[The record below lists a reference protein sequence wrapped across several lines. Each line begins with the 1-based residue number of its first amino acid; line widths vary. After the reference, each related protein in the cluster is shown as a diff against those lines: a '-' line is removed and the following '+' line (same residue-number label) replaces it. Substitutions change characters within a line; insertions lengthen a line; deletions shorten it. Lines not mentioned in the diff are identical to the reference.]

1 MGGSVL
7 NAIAV
12 GGSAANNGGSA
23 NSGNFAGLLDVT
35 VGNSEGVGGM
45 TEVQKHNDFFSNL

>member
-23 NSGNFAGLLDVT
+23 NSGNSAGLGQIT
-35 VGNSEGVGGM
+35 VGNAQGIGGL
-45 TEVQKHNDFFSNL
+45 TDIADSLASF

>member
-7 NAIAV
+7 NAIAI

-23 NSGNFAGLLDVT
+23 NSGNLAGLLDLT
-35 VGNSEGVGGM
+35 VGNSEGIGGM
-45 TEVQKHNDFFSNL
+45 TEVDKSGLF